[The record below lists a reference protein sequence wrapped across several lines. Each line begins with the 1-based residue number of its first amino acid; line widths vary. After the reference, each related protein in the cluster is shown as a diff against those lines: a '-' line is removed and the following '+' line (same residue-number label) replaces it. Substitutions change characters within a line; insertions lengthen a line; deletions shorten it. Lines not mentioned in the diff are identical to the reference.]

1 MTVTFN
7 IGQLASAAETP
18 APTIRYYEKIGL
30 LSSPVR
36 TEGNYRRYD
45 AEDVARL
52 KFVRRARDLGFTI
65 DQVRALLDLSDQ
77 RDLDCG
83 TVMEMTRQHLAE
95 IEQKIA
101 DLTVLKQHLFGMLTS
116 CHGGTVAECSII
128 DALTP
133 PASS

>member
-1 MTVTFN
+1 MTESSSEPAAF
-7 IGQLASAAETP
+7 ASSLTRFYVP
-18 APTIRYYEKIGL
+18 LHLKPR
-30 LSSPVR
+30 
-36 TEGNYRRYD
+36 NYRRYD